1 MDKTNLLLSKFKA
14 KVTNGI
20 TSYKNWIRWHQ

>member
-14 KVTNGI
+14 KVTNRI
-20 TSYKNWIRWHQ
+20 TSYKN